1 MGTNGRI
8 PQNLAHGR
16 LRKRVLAWNSVWYRF
31 RSEHLIQLSQ
41 GYKQNQGIWGKKI
54 DYSRCGASLDK
65 NRETILKAAAKYA
78 RNSLDKSVEYYVAE
92 VDSFY
97 KQYPLCKGKDLTEM
111 LTDIS
116 LVWLTLRNY
125 QDVGEECSKNVAPA
139 AAHGKPMNWRIEW
152 CKFCQSSYIQASARR
167 FRPADDI
174 LRIFGNMFN

>member
-1 MGTNGRI
+1 MIRHIILPLLAILFVPEITSGDELDGYLWERMDVSHKTLLMAGYVSGFWHGTVYGTDFGVNTSSSYLKDISKTRVYGV
-8 PQNLAHGR
+8 
-16 LRKRVLAWNSVWYRF
+16 RKF
-31 RSEHLIQLSQ
+31 
-41 GYKQNQGIWGKKI
+41 K

-139 AAHGKPMNWRIEW
+139 AAHGKPMNWRIE
-152 CKFCQSSYIQASARR
+152 
-167 FRPADDI
+167 
-174 LRIFGNMFN
+174 